1 MGRTYNG
8 HGTEVSEWRDRDTAR
23 SNRRAARE
31 SWLVRGEGTKKV
43 DPMTGLTLSVPRT
56 AEGGSR

>member
-31 SWLVRGEGTKKV
+31 SWLVRGEGTKRII
-43 DPMTGLTLSVPRT
+43 DPTTGLTLSIPRT
-56 AEGGSR
+56 EGGAR